1 MVIDYGQYF
10 VSVPIRHKFT
20 VTARTSLRSVSR
32 YSDLTPRTFAGP
44 VPSRKRLVMRASG
57 RILAVVLAG
66 LSNLYLPGFA
76 AAQQSDQLLAER
88 VLGSQWKQL
97 SRRAGM
103 IFAGT
108 VLNVAAPDASTNR
121 ASAGAPPAVEL
132 RFRVDQPIVGVES
145 GQILTIHEWSGA
157 WSMHRPMSNGQH
169 ILLFLYPR
177 SQLGLTSPVGG
188 SLGQVVLDSS
198 GTYVSKNELPARQ
211 AAFLRSDKKTV
222 TQSVTVVQLERAI
235 RRAREE

>member
-1 MVIDYGQYF
+1 
-10 VSVPIRHKFT
+10 
-20 VTARTSLRSVSR
+20 
-32 YSDLTPRTFAGP
+32 
-44 VPSRKRLVMRASG
+44 MRASG

-177 SQLGLTSPVGG
+177 SELGLTSPVGG

-198 GTYVSKNELPARQ
+198 GTYGRRMSFPPAKLHSYGQIRKPLPRALPSFNWSGPS
-211 AAFLRSDKKTV
+211 AAPGRSDHALTHFV
-222 TQSVTVVQLERAI
+222 YCH
-235 RRAREE
+235 